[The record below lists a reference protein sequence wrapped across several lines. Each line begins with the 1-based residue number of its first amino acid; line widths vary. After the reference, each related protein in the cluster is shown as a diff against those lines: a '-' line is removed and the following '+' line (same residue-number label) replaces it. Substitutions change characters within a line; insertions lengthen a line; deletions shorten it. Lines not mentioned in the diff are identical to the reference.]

1 VALPQP
7 QYWTWQGH
15 RIAWTRQGPAQAP
28 RAVVLIHGFGASIGH
43 WRHTLPALAGPAEV
57 YALDLLGFG
66 ASDKPR
72 SRLDGE
78 AEVAG
83 AVRYCFDLW
92 AEQVQAF
99 VLEQVRPERSSRP
112 LHLVGNSIGGIVA
125 LNTARLLQQRA
136 EPAAQ
141 VVLIDCAQRTL
152 DDKRAADL
160 PWWERSSRPLL
171 KALVRQRAVIEPL
184 FRLLARPAFI
194 RQVLAQA
201 YPSGAHVDDELVEL
215 LYRPSTSPGASES
228 FRGFVNLFNDH
239 LAPQL
244 LELLSQNEPAVPVR
258 MIWGEADPWEDPAEA
273 RRWAAQFSCIRELV
287 VLPGLGHC
295 PHDEAPELV
304 NPILLR
310 WLLDAPSPDASS
322 RAQRA

>member
-141 VVLIDCAQRTL
+141 VVLIDCAQRSL
-152 DDKRAADL
+152 DEKRISEL
-160 PWWERSSRPLL
+160 PIWEQAGRPLL
-171 KALVRQRAVIEPL
+171 KQLVRQRWLLAPL
-184 FRLLARPAFI
+184 FAGLARPAFI
-194 RQVLAQA
+194 RRVLRVA
-201 YPSGAHVDDELVEL
+201 YPSGANVDDELVAL
-215 LYRPSTSPGASES
+215 LHRPATDPGAVES
-228 FRGFVNLFNDH
+228 FRGFVNLFHDH
-239 LAPQL
+239 LAPDL
-244 LELLSQNEPAVPVR
+244 LAELTLPVR
-258 MIWGEADPWEDPAEA
+258 MLWGGSDPWEAPAEA
-273 RRWAAQFSCIRELV
+273 RRWAETRACVRELQ
-287 VLPGLGHC
+287 VLDGLGHC
-295 PHDEAPELV
+295 PHDEAPERV
-304 NPILLR
+304 NTILLG
-310 WLLDAPSPDASS
+310 WLSAEGRPA
-322 RAQRA
+322 